1 MKQGPQYCAQ
11 GRNSALSTALGAT
24 FRARAGI
31 VGAYRVHRGMDE
43 VFIGSAALAR
53 GGLTRGRLRWHY
65 RAIFPDVYVPKLVVP
80 SLAQNT
86 FAAWLWSGHNGVITG
101 RAAAA
106 MHGALWVS
114 AATPIEMIWRSGR
127 PPPGIVVRNERI
139 DTDEIMPI
147 NGLLVTTP
155 ERTAFDLARH
165 LPRDLAVQHLDSLAR
180 ATAVTTA
187 NISSLAAKHPRA
199 RGLPRARIA
208 FALMDAGAQS
218 PKETWL
224 RLVLIDGGLPAPRTQ
239 IRVTDGVSEAFI
251 DMGYDEPMVGLDYEG
266 VHHSENRGQYVYDI
280 GRAELVERRGWI
292 DIRVV
297 SEHSRGFILHR
308 TREALTRRG
317 YPPKLR

>member
-1 MKQGPQYCAQ
+1 
-11 GRNSALSTALGAT
+11 
-24 FRARAGI
+24 
-31 VGAYRVHRGMDE
+31 MDE

-53 GGLTRGRLRWHY
+53 GGLTRGRLRWHH
-65 RAIFPDVYVPKLVVP
+65 RAIFPDVDVPKLVVP

-86 FAAWLWSGHNGVITG
+86 FAAWLWSGRNGVITG

-139 DTDEIMPI
+139 DTVEIMPI

-280 GRAELVERRGWI
+280 GRTELVERRGWI

-297 SEHSRGFILHR
+297 SEHSRGFMLHR
-308 TREALTRRG
+308 RREALARRG